1 MQIGPYTLSSP
12 LILAPM
18 AGVTDLP
25 FRKRCLAFGAGM
37 AVSEMMSSD
46 PQLAHTRKSL
56 LRSRHD
62 AESEPRSVQILGADP
77 GQMAEAARRNVD
89 QGAQIIDINMGCPA
103 KKVCKVAAGSALLRD
118 EALVGRILEAVVRA
132 VTVPVTLKIRTGWSP
147 EQNNALQIAHIA
159 EHAGIQALAVHGRS
173 RSCGFSG
180 TAEYTTIATLKAAT
194 RIPVI
199 ANGDIDSADKA
210 LQVLEMTG
218 ADALMI
224 GRAALGAPWLFRDI
238 LDRMRGHT
246 PSPSPASV
254 CLLDYVRSHVAE
266 LHAFYGEYQGLRI
279 ARKHIGWYF
288 QQSGL
293 QHRHRLEAIYSAT
306 DAGQQL
312 ALLDGLFET

>member
-1 MQIGPYTLSSP
+1 
-12 LILAPM
+12 
-18 AGVTDLP
+18 
-25 FRKRCLAFGAGM
+25 
-37 AVSEMMSSD
+37 
-46 PQLAHTRKSL
+46 
-56 LRSRHD
+56 
-62 AESEPRSVQILGADP
+62 
-77 GQMAEAARRNVD
+77 
-89 QGAQIIDINMGCPA
+89 
-103 KKVCKVAAGSALLRD
+103 
-118 EALVGRILEAVVRA
+118 
-132 VTVPVTLKIRTGWSP
+132 
-147 EQNNALQIAHIA
+147 
-159 EHAGIQALAVHGRS
+159 
-173 RSCGFSG
+173 
-180 TAEYTTIATLKAAT
+180 
-194 RIPVI
+194 
-199 ANGDIDSADKA
+199 
-210 LQVLEMTG
+210 MTG